1 MKGSL
6 RFNFE
11 ALKKLLYIFLICFAS
26 TAVFAGNADK
36 EKKNTKV
43 ITGRVTSLSGEAVA
57 GAKIVIAE
65 TGETFFADMDGYYK
79 LEVKTDKAYSITV
92 NTIGYQPAEY
102 KSNSLGTFTDLSL
115 QEL

>member
-1 MKGSL
+1 MPGKCVRSGSA
-6 RFNFE
+6 RRSRRPRE
-11 ALKKLLYIFLICFAS
+11 
-26 TAVFAGNADK
+26 
-36 EKKNTKV
+36 
-43 ITGRVTSLSGEAVA
+43 RRGEAVA